1 MVAATSERPSP
12 RFPIPRT
19 RLIGREAEL
28 QVARRLLLEEAV
40 PLLTL
45 TGPGGSGKTRLALA
59 LAQDV
64 SAGFADGVVFVDL
77 SPLADPELVA
87 TTVAAIL
94 EVTPSSDRAVGDAI
108 VTALRPQQRLVI
120 LDNCEHVLD
129 AAADLVM
136 ALMAGCPA
144 VQVLATSRAPLQ
156 VRGEQ
161 LFPVDPLSLPAV
173 DAPLQTIAETEAVR
187 LFVARARAVRP
198 AFDVEMANATTV
210 ALLCR
215 HLDGLPLAI
224 ELAAAH
230 SAALS
235 PAALLA
241 QMTDRLRLL
250 TGGARDMPARQKTMR
265 DTIAWS
271 HDRLSEEEQTAFRH
285 LAVFAGGWTVAAA
298 ATVLARD
305 HGETLALLERLMA
318 QSLIISGGSEDV
330 PRFTMLET
338 IREFGLERLA
348 ERGEREVARDR
359 HAVFFLSLA
368 EEAELHLYGAA
379 GDQTGWFAR
388 LDAEFGNLRAAI
400 TWFLAQHDGTR
411 ALRVIVGLE
420 GYMGSR
426 SIGAEVRPWI
436 ETALTLAP
444 AAPPKLLAAAY
455 FSLSER
461 IWQLGD
467 GAAYLAAAQ
476 EALVRAEVTGDPFV
490 IGRALLSVGWAWWMV
505 GEPERSLAA
514 LEHAVPL
521 LRQSGRPDFLALA
534 LAFLGQARVDSG
546 ELAAAQE
553 LLDEALS
560 LYAHLD
566 DPLRRASAL
575 AICGNLAR
583 AQADYPR
590 AVSLAAQAIAT
601 AAPTGGDERIIMF
614 AVADLANVMLRT
626 AQPERAARLLG
637 AIAAKQD
644 ATGFMAVLADLQVR
658 QTVADARAA
667 LGDVAFA
674 HGWEAGRRLL
684 WADAIR
690 EALAALDS
698 TPSTAPTRVPP
709 RGQPAPAD
717 VDLTFREQEVLALLC
732 QRLTDPE
739 IAAHLFISPRTVN
752 YHVAN
757 ILGKLGVRNRREAA
771 ALAARQGLI

>member
-1 MVAATSERPSP
+1 MVAAASERPSP

-45 TGPGGSGKTRLALA
+45 TGPGGVGKTRLALA

-64 SAGFADGVVFVDL
+64 SAAFADGVVFVDL

-94 EVTPSSDRAVGDAI
+94 EVTLSSDRAVGDAI

-198 AFDVEMANATTV
+198 AFDVETANATTV

-235 PAALLA
+235 PAAMLA

-271 HDRLSEEEQTAFRH
+271 YDRLSEEEQTAFRH

-305 HGETLALLERLMA
+305 HGETLALLERLVA
-318 QSLIISGGSEDV
+318 QSLISSGGSEDV

-348 ERGEREVARDR
+348 EHGEREVARDR
-359 HAVFFLSLA
+359 HAAFFLSLA
-368 EEAELHLYGAA
+368 EEAELHLHGAA
-379 GDQTGWFAR
+379 GNQTGWFAR
-388 LDAEFGNLRAAI
+388 IDAEFDNLRAAI
-400 TWFLAQHDGTR
+400 T
-411 ALRVIVGLE
+411 
-420 GYMGSR
+420 GS
-426 SIGAEVRPWI
+426 
-436 ETALTLAP
+436 
-444 AAPPKLLAAAY
+444 
-455 FSLSER
+455 
-461 IWQLGD
+461 
-467 GAAYLAAAQ
+467 
-476 EALVRAEVTGDPFV
+476 
-490 IGRALLSVGWAWWMV
+490 
-505 GEPERSLAA
+505 
-514 LEHAVPL
+514 
-521 LRQSGRPDFLALA
+521 
-534 LAFLGQARVDSG
+534 
-546 ELAAAQE
+546 
-553 LLDEALS
+553 
-560 LYAHLD
+560 
-566 DPLRRASAL
+566 
-575 AICGNLAR
+575 
-583 AQADYPR
+583 
-590 AVSLAAQAIAT
+590 
-601 AAPTGGDERIIMF
+601 
-614 AVADLANVMLRT
+614 
-626 AQPERAARLLG
+626 
-637 AIAAKQD
+637 
-644 ATGFMAVLADLQVR
+644 
-658 QTVADARAA
+658 
-667 LGDVAFA
+667 
-674 HGWEAGRRLL
+674 
-684 WADAIR
+684 
-690 EALAALDS
+690 
-698 TPSTAPTRVPP
+698 
-709 RGQPAPAD
+709 
-717 VDLTFREQEVLALLC
+717 
-732 QRLTDPE
+732 
-739 IAAHLFISPRTVN
+739 
-752 YHVAN
+752 
-757 ILGKLGVRNRREAA
+757 
-771 ALAARQGLI
+771 